1 MSSSSSSSSSDSDDD
16 ETVKLRRNEKRRAKI
31 VRRESRSK
39 LEEENRLKFEEERQM
54 QLKRR
59 REYLEMKNKKEM
71 YQRFLL
77 AKQRNPNK
85 EPITRMLAETRNNR
99 IKKNASRTLK
109 KPWYNM
115 SPPVPR
121 MDENTYAAQQPAQ
134 IDEYQAQPIGQKKIS
149 FNFVNAAG
157 IALLSFLF
165 IPKIDYCPDPDS
177 SHYVMT
183 KEDPCLIKYNDYMTM
198 LQIIILAVITLY
210 YRNRP
215 GLFTEQ
221 VKEIFDEDEMDG
233 GKHISGKHISGKHIS
248 GKHIS
253 GGLKD
258 DILLENIGMIE
269 MLIGNKLSNSEKKK
283 LKEWYESPGSKI
295 VVFENNR
302 KIINI
307 SSIDFVKILE
317 TKIKPFI
324 MEQSKFDGGKKKT
337 QKRKKSR
344 KHK

>member
-16 ETVKLRRNEKRRAKI
+16 ETVKRRRNEKRRAKI

-85 EPITRMLAETRNNR
+85 EPITRMIAETRNNQ
-99 IKKNASRTLK
+99 IKKNASRTIK
-109 KPWYNM
+109 KPWFNT
-115 SPPVPR
+115 SPYRERQIITHR
-121 MDENTYAAQQPAQ
+121 MVESSRQ
-134 IDEYQAQPIGQKKIS
+134 IDEESHYLARQRGQEQFS

-157 IALLSFLF
+157 VAVLSFLF
-165 IPKIDYCPDPDS
+165 IPRIDYCPDS
-177 SHYVMT
+177 SHYTMT
-183 KEDPCLIKYNDYMTM
+183 PEEPCLVKYNEYMTV
-198 LQIIILAVITLY
+198 LQVIILAATTLY
-210 YRNRP
+210 YQHRP
-215 GLFTEQ
+215 GLFTKE

-233 GKHISGKHISGKHIS
+233 GKR
-248 GKHIS
+248 IS
-253 GGLKD
+253 GGSKD
-258 DILLENIGMIE
+258 DIFLENIGMIE
-269 MLIGNKLSNSEKKK
+269 MLIGNKLINSEKKK
-283 LKEWYESPGSKI
+283 MKEWYELPGSKI
-295 VVFENNR
+295 VVFQNNR

-307 SSIDFVKILE
+307 SSFDFVKILE
-317 TKIKPFI
+317 TKVKPFI

>member
-1 MSSSSSSSSSDSDDD
+1 MSSSSSSSSSSDSDDD
-16 ETVKLRRNEKRRAKI
+16 ETVKRRRNEKRRAKM

-59 REYLEMKNKKEM
+59 KEYLEMKNKKEM

-109 KPWYNM
+109 KPWFNT
-115 SPPVPR
+115 SPHKERQIITPR
-121 MDENTYAAQQPAQ
+121 MVESSQQ
-134 IDEYQAQPIGQKKIS
+134 IDEESHYLARQRAQEQFS

-165 IPKIDYCPDPDS
+165 IPRIDYCPDS

-183 KEDPCLIKYNDYMTM
+183 PEEPCLVKYNEYMTV
-198 LQIIILAVITLY
+198 LQVIILAATTLY
-210 YRNRP
+210 YQHRP
-215 GLFTEQ
+215 GLFTKE

-233 GKHISGKHISGKHIS
+233 GGS
-248 GKHIS
+248 
-253 GGLKD
+253 KD

-269 MLIGNKLSNSEKKK
+269 MLIGNKLINSEKEK
-283 LKEWYESPGSKI
+283 LKEWYELPGSKI
-295 VVFENNR
+295 VVFQNNR

-307 SSIDFVKILE
+307 SSFDFIKILE
-317 TKIKPFI
+317 TKVKPFI
-324 MEQSKFDGGKKKT
+324 MEQSKGGKKKT

>member
-1 MSSSSSSSSSDSDDD
+1 MSSSSSSSSSSSDSDDD
-16 ETVKLRRNEKRRAKI
+16 ETVKRRRNEKRRAKM

-59 REYLEMKNKKEM
+59 KEYLEMKNKKEM

-109 KPWYNM
+109 KPWFNT
-115 SPPVPR
+115 SPYRERQIVTESP
-121 MDENTYAAQQPAQ
+121 QQ
-134 IDEYQAQPIGQKKIS
+134 IDEESHYLARQRAQEQFS

-165 IPKIDYCPDPDS
+165 IPRIDYCPDS
-177 SHYVMT
+177 SHSP
-183 KEDPCLIKYNDYMTM
+183 EEPCLVKYNEYMTV
-198 LQIIILAVITLY
+198 LQVIILAATTLY
-210 YRNRP
+210 YQHRP
-215 GLFTEQ
+215 GLFTKE

-233 GKHISGKHISGKHIS
+233 G
-248 GKHIS
+248 
-253 GGLKD
+253 GLKD
-258 DILLENIGMIE
+258 DIFLENIGMIE
-269 MLIGNKLSNSEKKK
+269 MLIGNKLSNSEKEK
-283 LKEWYESPGSKI
+283 LKEWYELPGSKI
-295 VVFENNR
+295 VVFQNNR
-302 KIINI
+302 EIINI
-307 SSIDFVKILE
+307 PSFDFVKILE
-317 TKIKPFI
+317 TKVKPFI
-324 MEQSKFDGGKKKT
+324 MEQSKGGKKKT

>member
-16 ETVKLRRNEKRRAKI
+16 ETVKRRRNEKRRAKI

-85 EPITRMLAETRNNR
+85 EPITRMIAETKNNR

-183 KEDPCLIKYNDYMTM
+183 QEDPCLIKYNDYMTM
-198 LQIIILAVITLY
+198 LQIIILAVTTLY

-233 GKHISGKHISGKHIS
+233 GKRM
-248 GKHIS
+248 
-253 GGLKD
+253 KD

-269 MLIGNKLSNSEKKK
+269 MLIGNKLSNSEKEK

-295 VVFENNR
+295 VIFENNR

-324 MEQSKFDGGKKKT
+324 EDAKMKPLHQTDGGKKKT
-337 QKRKKSR
+337 QKRKKLR
-344 KHK
+344 KRK

>member
-16 ETVKLRRNEKRRAKI
+16 ETVKRRRNEKRSAKI

-109 KPWYNM
+109 KPWFNT
-115 SPPVPR
+115 SPHRERQIITHRTVERSP
-121 MDENTYAAQQPAQ
+121 Q
-134 IDEYQAQPIGQKKIS
+134 IDEESHYQAYLARQRARQPAKEQFS

-165 IPKIDYCPDPDS
+165 IPRIDYCPDS
-177 SHYVMT
+177 SHYTMT
-183 KEDPCLIKYNDYMTM
+183 PEEPCLVKYNEYMTL
-198 LQIIILAVITLY
+198 LQVIILAATNIY

-215 GLFTEQ
+215 GLFTKE

-233 GKHISGKHISGKHIS
+233 GGS
-248 GKHIS
+248 
-253 GGLKD
+253 KD
-258 DILLENIGMIE
+258 DIFLENIGMIE
-269 MLIGNKLSNSEKKK
+269 MLIGNKLINSEKEK
-283 LKEWYESPGSKI
+283 LKEWYELPGSKI
-295 VVFENNR
+295 VVFQNNR
-302 KIINI
+302 EIINI
-307 SSIDFVKILE
+307 SSFDFVKILE
-317 TKIKPFI
+317 TKVKPFI
-324 MEQSKFDGGKKKT
+324 MEQSNFDGGKKKP
-337 QKRKKSR
+337 QKKLRKKSR